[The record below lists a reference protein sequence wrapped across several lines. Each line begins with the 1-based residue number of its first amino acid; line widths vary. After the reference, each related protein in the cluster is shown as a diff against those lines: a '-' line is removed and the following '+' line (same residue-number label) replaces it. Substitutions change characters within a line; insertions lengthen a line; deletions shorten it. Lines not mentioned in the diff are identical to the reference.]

1 MESVKNPNRPTT
13 VWEAIWT
20 ELNFL
25 TGSRPPIALP
35 EDDPD
40 FETLVA
46 DFVHSEKAFKEYA
59 RTHREELKRTHSG
72 AGKAKKSA
80 GEADRKKIEHSHFA
94 IAKRKQE
101 LEDQVRKAQLRVA
114 NYVYSRSHS
123 SQPSALCL
131 SGGGIRSATFSL
143 GILEGLAQLHG
154 PQVEGQERTLLHEF
168 DYLSTV
174 SGGGYIGGWF
184 SSWVH
189 RQSLPAV
196 VHALQHGRG
205 DKLDPDAAPV
215 SFLREYSNYLNPKLG
230 LTSADTWALV
240 ATVIRNI
247 LLNWLVLLPLIA
259 SVLILPVVLK
269 AVICWLNYSNPSYAE
284 PLGFFAELCALVAFC
299 YMCVSVPA
307 AEIDNPPQARFL
319 VFGLAPAF
327 LAAVLFTMLASVQRQ
342 FLQDGW
348 QHPWW
353 CGIPI
358 LVAFAWIVWYGY
370 KRRRGLDPSWIS
382 GGILAVLLS
391 AAVFAWFT
399 SSAVMT
405 LPTTWTDRS
414 LTVFVALSVPA
425 VLLLIFAGIA
435 ILVGVSSFDIGF
447 MQDLIDDE
455 DREWFARAGGW
466 ILIVAF
472 GWLLLAGVGVFGGEV
487 FTLIYTAVASTVSG
501 WVLALLG
508 RDSKTPANQPNID
521 LSKLPQS
528 AKVRA
533 WAVKLLLPA
542 FVLLLLIALAAANQ
556 LLLKPTGWVG
566 RHFDASSRSEAIL
579 AALCLFLIEFGISG
593 LAAFVVNVNKFSLH
607 GMYKLRLIRAYLG
620 ASRPDRRPNYFTG
633 FDRDD
638 NLNLRDLRQ
647 RPIPVVNMAL
657 NLVSG
662 KRLSWQQRKAASFAA
677 TPFYSGSLWW
687 GYRPTE
693 FYSDRKNGF
702 TLGGAV
708 TISGAAA
715 SPNMGYHSSP
725 LLTIVMTLFNARLGA
740 WMGNTGIGGE
750 TTWQKNGPTF
760 GWRSY
765 IDELFGLTDADN
777 NWIYLSDG
785 GHFENLGI
793 YEMVL
798 RRCHTIVAIDA
809 GCDKDYTFEDLANAV
824 RKIRIDLGVPV
835 EFPNGVQIGGSEKPT
850 YHWAVGRIRY
860 SQIDGTKEEHDGWLL
875 YIKASMTGDEPADV
889 RQYQRSSPDFPHES
903 TTDQWFSES
912 QFESYRALGQ
922 HIISSIT
929 GSSSVASLGE
939 FVKRAERQITPCAQE
954 SMMGSI
960 LF

>member
-1 MESVKNPNRPTT
+1 MERVKNPNRPTT

-25 TGSRPPIALP
+25 TSSRSAIPLP
-35 EDDPD
+35 VNDLE
-40 FETLVA
+40 FESLVA
-46 DFVHSEKAFKEYA
+46 DFVNSDNAFKDYA
-59 RTHREELKRTHSG
+59 RKHREELKRTHSG
-72 AGKAKKSA
+72 SGKNKKSA
-80 GEADRKKIEHSHFA
+80 KKEDSNKVEHSHLA
-94 IAKRKQE
+94 IAMKKQE
-101 LEDQVRKAQLRVA
+101 LEDKVRQAKLRVA
-114 NYVYSRSHS
+114 DYLYARSHAS
-123 SQPSALCL
+123 RPTALCL

-143 GILEGLAQLHG
+143 GILEGLAHLHC
-154 PQVEGQERTLLHEF
+154 PQENGQERTLLHEF

-259 SVLILPVVLK
+259 SVLVLPVVLK
-269 AVICWLNYSNPSYAE
+269 NVICWLNYSNPAYAE
-284 PLGFFAELCALVAFC
+284 PLGVLAEVFALVAFC

-319 VFGLAPAF
+319 VLGLTPAF
-327 LAAVLFTMLASVQRQ
+327 LAAVFFTMFASVQRR

-348 QHPWW
+348 QHPWL

-358 LVAFAWIVWYGY
+358 LIAFTWIVGYGY
-370 KRRRGLDPSWIS
+370 ERRRSLDADWILGGL
-382 GGILAVLLS
+382 LAVLFS
-391 AAVFAWFT
+391 AAAFSWFT
-399 SSAVMT
+399 FSAVKA
-405 LPTTWTDRS
+405 LPTTWTGRS
-414 LTVFVALSVPA
+414 LSAFVALSVPA

-435 ILVGVSSFDIGF
+435 ILVGMSSFDIGF

-487 FTLIYTAVASTVSG
+487 LTLIYTAVASTVSG

-508 RDSKTPANQPNID
+508 RNSKTPANQPNID

-542 FVLLLLIALAAANQ
+542 FVLLLLIALAAANE
-556 LLLKPTGWVG
+556 LLLKPTGWIG
-566 RHFDASSRSEAIL
+566 RYSNPSSRGEAIV
-579 AALCLFLIEFGISG
+579 AALCLFVIEFGISG
-593 LAAFVVNVNKFSLH
+593 IAAFVVNVNKFSLH

-662 KRLSWQQRKAASFAA
+662 KRLSWQQRKAASFTG

-693 FYSDRKNGF
+693 LYSDRENGF

-740 WMGNTGIGGE
+740 WMGNTGIGGQ

-824 RKIRIDLGVPV
+824 RKMRIDLGVPV
-835 EFPNGVQIGGSEKPT
+835 EFPSGVQIGGSDRPT

-860 SQIDGTKEEHDGWLL
+860 SQIDGTKKEDDGWLL
-875 YIKASMTGDEPADV
+875 YIKTSITGDEPADV
-889 RQYQRSSPDFPHES
+889 RQYQRSSSDFPHES

-922 HIISSIT
+922 HIISSIV
-929 GSSSVASLGE
+929 GDGSVATLQE
-939 FVKRAERQITPCAQE
+939 FVQKAERQITPCAPE
-954 SMMGSI
+954 STFGNL